1 MSDTIDHR
9 TFLRM
14 ELQKAVFAF
23 EYYQLECTHI
33 TKKGADEITMGIV
46 EQTLSMIDRSKP

>member
-1 MSDTIDHR
+1 MNDNIDHR

-23 EYYQLECTHI
+23 ENYQLTYTHAS
-33 TKKGADEITMGIV
+33 KDLADEITMGIV
-46 EQTLSMIDRSKP
+46 EQTLAMIDRSKL

>member
-1 MSDTIDHR
+1 MSDNIDHR

-23 EYYQLECTHI
+23 ENYQLTCTHI
-33 TKKGADEITMGIV
+33 DKELADQITMGIV
-46 EQTLSMIDRSKP
+46 EQTLSMINRNKS